1 MNSIRSFFFRNNN
14 KIDQKNNLNFL
25 TDKYGEIG
33 KIVKEARIK
42 NNISIEDL
50 SQISKIPKYLLE
62 SIENN
67 NEKNR
72 PKYPF
77 IRSILLKL
85 EDCLYLKKGKL
96 IDLLIKEKRN
106 IKKEKNKFLVSKFD
120 FINSWEGSVFYFL
133 ILVLSILILKKF
145 FFSNTD
151 VIQIQNMEEQKNRK

>member
-1 MNSIRSFFFRNNN
+1 MKPIRSFFLKNNN
-14 KIDQKNNLNFL
+14 KIDKKNNLNFL

>member
-1 MNSIRSFFFRNNN
+1 MKTIRSFFFRKDH
-14 KIDQKNNLNFL
+14 KIDYEKNLTFL
-25 TDKYGEIG
+25 IDKYGEIG
-33 KIVKEARIK
+33 KIVKEARMQ

-50 SQISKIPKYLLE
+50 SQISKIPKYLIE

-85 EDCLYLKKGKL
+85 EVCLYLQKGKL
-96 IDLLIKEKRN
+96 TDLLIEESKN
-106 IKKEKNKFLVSKFD
+106 IKKEKNKFIVRKFD
-120 FINSWEGSVFYFL
+120 FINTWEGSVLYFL

-145 FFSNTD
+145 FFSNTNI
-151 VIQIQNMEEQKNRK
+151 IQIQNMEEQKNRK

>member
-1 MNSIRSFFFRNNN
+1 MKTIRSFFLRNNH
-14 KIDQKNNLNFL
+14 KIDHKKNSTFL

-33 KIVKEARIK
+33 KIVKEARIQ
-42 NNISIEDL
+42 NNFSIEDL
-50 SQISKIPKYLLE
+50 SQISKIPKYLIE

-96 IDLLIKEKRN
+96 IDLLIKETKN
-106 IKKEKNKFLVSKFD
+106 IKKEKNKFIVRKFD
-120 FINSWEGSVFYFL
+120 FINTWEGSVLYFL

-145 FFSNTD
+145 FFSNANI
-151 VIQIQNMEEQKNRK
+151 IQIQNIEEQKN

>member
-1 MNSIRSFFFRNNN
+1 MKPIRSFFLRNNN
-14 KIDQKNNLNFL
+14 KIDKKNNLNFL
-25 TDKYGEIG
+25 TDKYVEIG

-50 SQISKIPKYLLE
+50 SQISKIPKYLIE

-96 IDLLIKEKRN
+96 TDLLIKEKRN
-106 IKKEKNKFLVSKFD
+106 IKKEKNKFLVRKFD
-120 FINSWEGSVFYFL
+120 FINTWEGSVFYFL
-133 ILVLSILILKKF
+133 ILVLSIFILKKF

>member
-1 MNSIRSFFFRNNN
+1 MKKIRSFFLRNNKN
-14 KIDQKNNLNFL
+14 IDQKNNLTFL
-25 TDKYGEIG
+25 TDKYDEIG
-33 KIVKEARIK
+33 KIVKEARMQ

-50 SQISKIPKYLLE
+50 SQISKIPKYLIE

-85 EDCLYLKKGKL
+85 EDCLFLRKGKL
-96 IDLLIKEKRN
+96 VDLLIKETKN
-106 IKKEKNKFLVSKFD
+106 IKKEKNKFIVRKFD
-120 FINSWEGSVFYFL
+120 FINTWEGSVLYFL

-145 FFSNTD
+145 FVSNTD

>member
-1 MNSIRSFFFRNNN
+1 MKPIRSFFLKNNN

>member
-1 MNSIRSFFFRNNN
+1 MKTIRSFFFRKDH
-14 KIDQKNNLNFL
+14 KIDYEKNLTFL
-25 TDKYGEIG
+25 IDKYGEIG
-33 KIVKEARIK
+33 KIVKEARMQ

-50 SQISKIPKYLLE
+50 SQISKIPKYLIE

-85 EDCLYLKKGKL
+85 EVCLYLQKGKL
-96 IDLLIKEKRN
+96 TDLLIEESKN
-106 IKKEKNKFLVSKFD
+106 IKKEKNKFIVRKFD
-120 FINSWEGSVFYFL
+120 FINTWEGSVLYFL

-145 FFSNTD
+145 FFFNTNT
-151 VIQIQNMEEQKNRK
+151 IQIQNMEEQKNRK

>member
-1 MNSIRSFFFRNNN
+1 MKPIRSFFLRNNK

-25 TDKYGEIG
+25 TDKYVEIG

-50 SQISKIPKYLLE
+50 SQISKIPKYLIE

-96 IDLLIKEKRN
+96 TDLLIREKRN
-106 IKKEKNKFLVSKFD
+106 IKKEKNKFLVRKFD
-120 FINSWEGSVFYFL
+120 FINTWEGSVFYFL
-133 ILVLSILILKKF
+133 ILVYLF
-145 FFSNTD
+145 
-151 VIQIQNMEEQKNRK
+151 